1 MAIQKKR
8 NESTHTHLL
17 LEAEEPVEL
26 PPARIDESALIV
38 QFEKDKPHVPELLDT
53 LRAGTRAE
61 LVPVMRDGSTF
72 AIHTETRTFWVK
84 LWHTSDELGEI
95 NRAQV
100 ISCLPSTR
108 GLRFIAPPDDEDEY
122 LDNEDDDFVDAE
134 DDGDDEG
141 DEQREADAG
150 RS

>member
-1 MAIQKKR
+1 MTIQKKR
-8 NESTHTHLL
+8 NESTQSHLL

-26 PPARIDESALIV
+26 PPAQIEESALIV

-72 AIHTETRTFWVK
+72 AIHTATRTFWVK
-84 LWHTSDELGEI
+84 LWHTSDDLTHI

-108 GLRFIAPPDDEDEY
+108 GLRFVAPLDDEDEY
-122 LDNEDDDFVDAE
+122 YDDDDFGEADDAE
-134 DDGDDEG
+134 DD
-141 DEQREADAG
+141 R
-150 RS
+150 